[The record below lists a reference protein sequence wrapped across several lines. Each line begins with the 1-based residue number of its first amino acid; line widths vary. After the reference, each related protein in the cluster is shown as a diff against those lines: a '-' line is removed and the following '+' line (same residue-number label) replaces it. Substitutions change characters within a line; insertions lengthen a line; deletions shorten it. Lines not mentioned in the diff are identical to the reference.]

1 MKLFVIFFETIFL
14 LCGVYLPLAR
24 IDEFWIFSS
33 EFSMFSLTK
42 DFYNNGEI
50 LLSVIIIMFGFIL
63 PLIKII
69 FKIFKLQFIEFLNL
83 HKFSMVDIFLL
94 SFIVFAGKISKY
106 FEIQLLMGFYFLI
119 LSVLMNYMYIVL
131 LNFFKR

>member
-14 LCGVYLPLAR
+14 LCGVYLPLSR

-119 LSVLMNYMYIVL
+119 LSVTMNYTYILL